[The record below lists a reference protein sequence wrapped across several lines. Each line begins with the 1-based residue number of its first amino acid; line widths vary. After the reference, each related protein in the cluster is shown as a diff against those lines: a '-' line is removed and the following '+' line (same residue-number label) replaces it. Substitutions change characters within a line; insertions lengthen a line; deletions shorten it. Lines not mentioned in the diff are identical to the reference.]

1 MPLLKQELTGGASFP
16 AARQRAL
23 ERLGAPGA
31 ALLERPNS
39 ILAVEYCKALLRRG
53 SAMRPL
59 VLHRAGDY
67 HGGSAVDAPSA
78 SFLRGQ
84 ADWAGYMPEAARA
97 VQAAAPRYRLA
108 AGERAVLAR
117 LRAMGEEAFA
127 ALPFGSEG
135 LWQKV
140 MHACRTEAS
149 LEGILTAAKSKRY
162 PRTRLMRMLLCGFLG
177 LTEQQLTEPA
187 PYVRVLALDADGRAI
202 LRAAQGGLSL
212 LHAGERAQDCAF
224 AETERRCRALYGL
237 FREDGP
243 AEPVPKSRVY
253 VQRD

>member
-1 MPLLKQELTGGASFP
+1 
-16 AARQRAL
+16 
-23 ERLGAPGA
+23 
-31 ALLERPNS
+31 
-39 ILAVEYCKALLRRG
+39 
-53 SAMRPL
+53 
-59 VLHRAGDY
+59 
-67 HGGSAVDAPSA
+67 
-78 SFLRGQ
+78 
-84 ADWAGYMPEAARA
+84 
-97 VQAAAPRYRLA
+97 
-108 AGERAVLAR
+108 
-117 LRAMGEEAFA
+117 
-127 ALPFGSEG
+127 
-135 LWQKV
+135 

-149 LEGILTAAKSKRY
+149 LEGILAAAKSKRY

-177 LTEQQLTEPA
+177 LTEQQLAEPA

-202 LRAAQGGLSL
+202 LRAAQGGLLL